1 VSPETLLRRLGGL
14 DTLVVPG
21 SADGLVIAMFH
32 GFGADAHDL
41 LPLSGVVHGPPG
53 TSWLFP
59 NAPIQVP
66 LAPQVVGRAWFPID
80 LVELQAAMLAGR
92 HRDLSHQRPPAL
104 VKAREMAQQ
113 MLADFHAPMARTVL
127 AGFSQGAMLATAMAL
142 HADEAPAGLAILSG
156 TLLDQQTWTELAPRR
171 KGMAKFQSHGVRDP
185 LLAVDAARRLH
196 DLLSRAGI
204 EGPMVE
210 FEGDH
215 EIPMAVLAH
224 FGSWL
229 RELPRSRPT
238 LH

>member
-1 VSPETLLRRLGGL
+1 LRRLGGL

-21 SADGLVIAMFH
+21 SADGVVIAMFH

-41 LPLSGVVHGPPG
+41 LPLASVVHGPPG
-53 TSWLFP
+53 ATWLFP

-66 LAPQVVGRAWFPID
+66 LAPQIVGRAWFPID

-92 HRDLSHQRPPAL
+92 HRDLSQQQPPAL
-104 VKAREMAQQ
+104 AKARGMAQQ
-113 MLADFHAPMARTVL
+113 MLADFHAPMSRTVV
-127 AGFSQGAMLATAMAL
+127 AGFSQGAMLATALAL
-142 HADEAPAGLAILSG
+142 HADETPAGLAILSG
-156 TLLDQQTWTELAPRR
+156 TLLDQQTWSELAPQR
-171 KGMAKFQSHGVRDP
+171 KGMPKFQSHGTRDP
-185 LLAVDAARRLH
+185 LLAVDSARRLH
-196 DLLSRAGI
+196 DLLAHAGI

-210 FEGDH
+210 FEGEH

-229 RELPRSRPT
+229 RDLQRAQPT